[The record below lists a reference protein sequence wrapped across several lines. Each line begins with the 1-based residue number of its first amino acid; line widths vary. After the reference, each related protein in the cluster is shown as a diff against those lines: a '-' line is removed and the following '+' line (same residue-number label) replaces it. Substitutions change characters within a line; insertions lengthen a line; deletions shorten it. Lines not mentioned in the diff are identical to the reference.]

1 MKKIW
6 LFVVSYI
13 ILAHAINI
21 ETLNHNSDNLFYV
34 NPWMGEVKLRATK
47 GAVSEAF
54 VLYAGK
60 RIKMNIGFQDAK
72 FDYFTADIGRFD
84 TSLTYQF
91 LVYDKTDSLFAPQ
104 SGIFKSAIP
113 VFSIPEWAYGK
124 IYYSI
129 FPDGFYNANPLND
142 PRGVVSWDKEPVSD
156 KEFLYGGDLAG
167 IIEKLPYLD
176 SLNFDILLLQPIQ
189 PASTNHKYNPRTY
202 ASMDST
208 LGDTTQLKQ
217 LINALHSRGKKVIL
231 KFIVTHTGND
241 FPAFLDIIKNG
252 ESSKYYT
259 WYNIRGV
266 PVKTSPPNYDC
277 WLGDARFPKL
287 NLKDNSTK
295 AFLYGY
301 IDYWLH
307 FGFDGI
313 YIGEDNKIDTD
324 FVRELKNFLRKK
336 YPMIILLGSSENTG
350 VNGFDGTTNKKLT
363 DLIINFFA
371 RKILATSDFDNE
383 LHKLLFF
390 NPSQVNLTNLIDL
403 SDFDK
408 RIAGIT
414 DADNL
419 TLIYAFLLTFCGSPV
434 ITFADEVG
442 KAEGKR
448 FNMGSF
454 PWITAKQNRSLF
466 EEIKK
471 LINIRKSNPIL
482 SNKYFFTLYVN
493 DINRVYAYDRGGII
507 VVINSGDTPCFVALS
522 AWNDTYTDLTTGEKH
537 IVANQQLKL
546 SLPARSYKIFRREL

>member
-493 DINRVYAYDRGGII
+493 DINRVYAYDRDGII

>member
-1 MKKIW
+1 MKKTG
-6 LFVVSYI
+6 LFVISYI
-13 ILAHAINI
+13 ILAQAINI
-21 ETLNHNSDNLFYV
+21 EAVNHNSDNLFYV
-34 NPWMGEVKLRATK
+34 NPWMGEIKLRASR

-54 VLYAGK
+54 ALYDGK

-91 LVYDKTDSLFAPQ
+91 LLRDKTDSLFVPQ
-104 SGIFKSAIP
+104 SGVFKSVIP

-142 PRGVVSWDKEPVSD
+142 PRGVVSWDKQPVSD

-189 PASTNHKYNPRTY
+189 PASTNHKYNSRTY

-217 LINALHSRGKKVIL
+217 LINALHRRGKKIIL
-231 KFIVTHTGND
+231 KFIATHTGND
-241 FPAFLDIIKNG
+241 FPAFVDIVKNG
-252 ESSKYYT
+252 QSSKYYT
-259 WYNIRGV
+259 WYNIRQV

-313 YIGEDNKIDTD
+313 YIGEDNKIDTN

-350 VNGFDGTTNKKLT
+350 INGFDGTINKKLT

-371 RKILATSDFDNE
+371 RKTLATSDFDNE

-434 ITFADEVG
+434 ITFGDEVG

-454 PWITAKQNRSLF
+454 PWSTEKQNRSLF
-466 EEIKK
+466 EEIKR

-507 VVINSGDTPCFVALS
+507 VVINSSDTPCFVALS
-522 AWNDTYTDLTTGEKH
+522 AWNGTYNNLITGEKH
-537 IVANQQLKL
+537 IVANQQLRL
-546 SLPARSYKIFRREL
+546 SIPARSYKIFRREI

>member
-1 MKKIW
+1 MQKIG
-6 LFVVSYI
+6 LFVISCI
-13 ILAHAINI
+13 ILAQAIKI
-21 ETLNHNSDNLFYV
+21 EAVNHNADNLFYV
-34 NPWMGEVKLRATK
+34 NPWMGEIKLRATR

-60 RIKMNIGFQDAK
+60 KIKMNIGFQDAK

-91 LVYDKTDSLFAPQ
+91 LVYDKTDSLFLPQ
-104 SGIFKSAIP
+104 TGSYKSTMP
-113 VFSIPEWAYGK
+113 VFSIPEWTYGK

-129 FPDGFYNANPLND
+129 LPDGFYNANPSND
-142 PRGVVSWDKEPVSD
+142 PKGVVGWDKEPVSE
-156 KEFLYGGDLAG
+156 KEFFYGGDLAG
-167 IIEKLPYLD
+167 ILEKLPYLD

-189 PASTNHKYNPRTY
+189 PASTNHKYNPKSY
-202 ASMDST
+202 ASIDST
-208 LGDTTQLKQ
+208 LGDTMQLKQ
-217 LINALHSRGKKVIL
+217 LINELHKKGKKIIL
-231 KFIVTHTGND
+231 KFIATHTGND

-259 WYNIRGV
+259 WYNIYGV
-266 PVKTSPPNYDC
+266 PIRTSPPNYDC

-287 NLKDNSTK
+287 NLKDNSAK

-307 FGFDGI
+307 FGFDGL
-313 YIGEDNKIDTD
+313 YIGEDNNIDAD

-336 YPMIILLGSSENTG
+336 YPMIVLLGSSENTG
-350 VNGFDGTTNKKLT
+350 MNGFDGTTNRKLT

-371 RKILATSDFDNE
+371 RRTLATSDFDNE

-403 SDFDK
+403 SDFDE
-408 RIAGIT
+408 RIASII

-419 TLIYAFLLTFCGSPV
+419 NLIYAFIFTFCGSPV
-434 ITFADEVG
+434 ITFGDEVG

-454 PWITAKQNRSLF
+454 PWAIEKQNRTLF
-466 EEIKK
+466 EEIKR
-471 LINIRKSNPIL
+471 LIDIRKSNPIL

-507 VVINSGDTPCFVALS
+507 VVINSADTPCFVSLS
-522 AWNDTYTDLTTGEKH
+522 VWNGTYTDLITEGKH
-537 IVANQQLKL
+537 IIANQQLKL
-546 SLPARSYKIFRREL
+546 SIPARSYKILRREF